1 MTKLE
6 IEDYFDAIEWF
17 DKQYNEGKQIEW
29 IVQQLW
35 QAYPSTTLRLL
46 EQGFFMALALRN

>member
-46 EQGFFMALALRN
+46 QQGFFMALALRN